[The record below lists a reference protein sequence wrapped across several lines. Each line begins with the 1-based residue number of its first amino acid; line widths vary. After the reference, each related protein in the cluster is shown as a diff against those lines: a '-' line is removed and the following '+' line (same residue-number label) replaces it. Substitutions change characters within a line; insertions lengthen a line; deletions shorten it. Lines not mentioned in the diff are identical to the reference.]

1 MANLAGG
8 VCRAEILGGSW
19 SRSKS
24 WSESSRVSPT
34 SENRGFYLEVERP
47 FVTKG
52 AALRVS
58 QQPVVLIPHQGCAML
73 RKQGFINHRLGS
85 GTTEICTNIPNPFER
100 SKDFLRADIVRNLD
114 GPFFFLLFK
123 NTRTW
128 RDAASQAGQFAKTIL
143 VGTCTDTGSGSNA
156 SG

>member
-8 VCRAEILGGSW
+8 VCRAEILGGLW

-58 QQPVVLIPHQGCAML
+58 QQPVVLIPHEGCAML

-85 GTTEICTNIPNPFER
+85 GTTGDLHQYTQSFRAVE
-100 SKDFLRADIVRNLD
+100 DFLRADIVRIFLDAPSFSYCSKTPNL
-114 GPFFFLLFK
+114 
-123 NTRTW
+123 
-128 RDAASQAGQFAKTIL
+128 A
-143 VGTCTDTGSGSNA
+143 
-156 SG
+156 